1 MKKSF
6 FMVLMMSFVM
16 VFNFSLI
23 SAEDDPFA
31 DMGIPG
37 EPGFDMGSGG
47 ADPLDGMDLGAE
59 DTESDP
65 MAGMDAGADFG
76 TDAGGADA
84 MEMGLDAGGETPDM
98 GAAGGDDPFGDM
110 GMDANAGTAG
120 AAGMDDE
127 MFGGMDT
134 GADPFGG
141 MDTPIQQS
149 PAVKTVVVN
158 KQAAPKKTGPAEITT
173 VPRADGFPKTNRVYT
188 GDDKYLGDFPSLKDV
203 VNYRMRA
210 SSYLDD
216 SSRPENMSDVYVDSA
231 WVEKKKTGG
240 KGESITIDFE
250 VGSFSGVYEDYSR
263 TAKVREIRFLSGNCK
278 SREDWEN
285 SYRPMRLKLLH
296 NNKVIAYIN
305 MIDTM
310 NWQTAQFKAPINVK
324 EGDILKAEFVDVFP
338 PEGARR
344 ENDKRIAITEIA
356 IIGDLE

>member
-1 MKKSF
+1 MKKSLF
-6 FMVLMMSFVM
+6 VVLMMSFAIL
-16 VFNFSLI
+16 FTFPII

-37 EPGFDMGSGG
+37 EPGFDMESGG
-47 ADPLDGMDLGAE
+47 EDPLAGMNSGA
-59 DTESDP
+59 DNMSDDP
-65 MAGMDAGADFG
+65 LAGMDAGADFG
-76 TDAGGADA
+76 ADAGGTDAMDMGTEAGADSSGMADA
-84 MEMGLDAGGETPDM
+84 SGG
-98 GAAGGDDPFGDM
+98 DPFGDM
-110 GMDANAGTAG
+110 GMDASAGTA
-120 AAGMDDE
+120 AADGD

-134 GADPFGG
+134 GSDPFGG
-141 MDTPIQQS
+141 MDTPIQQA
-149 PAVKTVVVN
+149 PPLRPVTAK
-158 KQAAPKKTGPAEITT
+158 KPAAPKKSGPAEIKT
-173 VPRADGFPKTNRVYT
+173 VPSAAGFPKTNKVYT
-188 GDDKYLGDFPSLKDV
+188 GKDNYLGDFPSLKDF

-216 SSRPENMSDVYVDSA
+216 NSRPENMSDVMVDSV

-240 KGESITIDFE
+240 KGESIIIDFE

-278 SREDWEN
+278 SKEDWDN
-285 SYRPMRLKLLH
+285 FYRPMRLKLLH
-296 NNKVIAYIN
+296 NDKVVAYIN

-310 NWQTAQFKAPINVK
+310 NWQTAAFNSPIKVK

-356 IIGDLE
+356 LIGELE